1 MIKKRF
7 LPVAGILI
15 TLAIPLL
22 LAVPNAVASS
32 NCNGVETSIDFQC
45 DTYDTD
51 GVSAIIMYVINFMAV
66 GVGIAVVIGIIF
78 GGITYA
84 QSDGEESKAKEGREM
99 IANSIIG
106 LFLFLFL
113 YAGADFLLPGGAFN
127 LNAKPAAVAH
137 TSTGSPSQTGSPTSL
152 SSKQAAALKALQNS
166 STISNVRDAGAS
178 GYIKSGILF
187 RSANLN
193 SVSTTDKSNLGTL
206 LKGGTIVDLRRT
218 TDKGYKKD
226 PAISGVSRNNIE
238 IKGEASASGYRDTFI
253 KDADARKQFAE
264 AIRAIAGASSDK
276 PILIHC
282 KSGKDRTGWT
292 IALVMMA
299 VGVSKANAMSEYLK
313 SPNVDASWFNAAYD
327 EAIKKSH
334 SNDGT
339 IIGYMTTSVSD
350 GGLGLSQSTI
360 QTLKDKFKK

>member
-1 MIKKRF
+1 MIKKR
-7 LPVAGILI
+7 LLATLGILI
-15 TLAIPLL
+15 FLALPAIV
-22 LAVPNAVASS
+22 LAPSANAAS
-32 NCNGVETSIDFQC
+32 CNGVETSIDFQC

-51 GVSAIIMYVINFMAV
+51 GISAIIMYVINFMAI

-127 LNAKPAAVAH
+127 LNAKPAQVAH
-137 TSTGSPSQTGSPTSL
+137 TSTSPASSSTSPTL
-152 SSKQAAALKALQNS
+152 STKQATALKELQNS
-166 STISNVRDAGAS
+166 STISNIRDAGAS

-193 SVSTTDKSNLGTL
+193 SVSTSDKKNLSTLLEGGTL
-206 LKGGTIVDLRRT
+206 VDLRRT

-226 PAISGVSRNNIE
+226 PSLSGVSRKNIE
-238 IKGEASASGYRDTFI
+238 IEGEASAAGYRDTFI
-253 KDADARKQFAE
+253 NDAEARRQFAE
-264 AIRAIAGASSDK
+264 TIRTIASASADK
-276 PILIHC
+276 PVLIHC

-299 VGVSKANAMSEYLK
+299 VGVSKANAMNEYLK

-327 EAIKKSH
+327 EATKKSH
-334 SNDGT
+334 SSDKT
-339 IIGYMTTSVSD
+339 IMGYLTTSVSD